1 MRRVAT
7 ALLLVIALAAP
18 AAGARQRGGDEHQ
31 TRRERIVE
39 KALERDEWGRS
50 DRVVR
55 TTIVVA
61 RHLVHKRGWPYSEF
75 VCLKELWSGESGWRW
90 WIYGGVP
97 QAMPERKMASA
108 GADWETNPITQV
120 RWGLGYIADRYQR
133 PSGTGCS
140 PPY

>member
-18 AAGARQRGGDEHQ
+18 AHGKANRGDEHQ

-55 TTIVVA
+55 ITIIVA
-61 RHLVHKRGWPYSEF
+61 RHLVQKRRWPYSEF

-108 GADWETNPITQV
+108 GRDWETNPVTQV
-120 RWGLGYIADRYQR
+120 EWGLDYIDDNYDR